1 MSFGRLRDVARTLRF
16 RLLLWNTVVVLL
28 IVFPTLAGVRAW
40 LRHRHSTRSPS
51 SAPEPG
57 QRVT

>member
-28 IVFPTLAGVRAW
+28 IVIVLAIVIRRRWAPLVFKRAAS
-40 LRHRHSTRSPS
+40 RPARP
-51 SAPEPG
+51 
-57 QRVT
+57 